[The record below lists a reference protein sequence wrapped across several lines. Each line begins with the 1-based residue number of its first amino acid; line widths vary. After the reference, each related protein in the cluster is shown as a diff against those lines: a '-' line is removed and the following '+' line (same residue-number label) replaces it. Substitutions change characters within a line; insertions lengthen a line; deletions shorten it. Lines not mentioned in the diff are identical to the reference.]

1 MTEPCRMILDVDTGI
16 DDALAI
22 AYAVRHPNIRLEA
35 LTTVYGNID
44 TPTATTNT
52 LKVIELLG
60 RPDIPVAKGVE
71 QALLTPFHGG
81 ARHVH
86 GQNGIG
92 DIDLPAPAGRP
103 VDEHASD
110 LIIRLAKENPGEM
123 VLCPVGPLTNIAL
136 AFAKAPETARLLR
149 KLVIMGST
157 VHHPGV
163 HGLPSPNAD
172 PNFFN
177 DPEAVQIVLNSGADL
192 TLVGMDVTM
201 PTLLG
206 RDTMA
211 AIAASGDVAGTALMA
226 MTEFYVGSY
235 ESMYPG
241 IGGCGLHDPLAVAIA
256 EDPSLATTQSML
268 VAVELHGTITR
279 GETVADRRRTAA
291 GRHNAKVCV
300 DVDRPR
306 FIDSFVRL
314 MQGQT

>member
-1 MTEPCRMILDVDTGI
+1 MILDVDTGI

-44 TPTATTNT
+44 TPTATLNT
-52 LKVIELLG
+52 LKVAELLG
-60 RPDIPVAKGVE
+60 RPDIPVAQGAG

-81 ARHVH
+81 AKQVH
-86 GQNGIG
+86 GNNGIG
-92 DIDLPAPAGRP
+92 DIDLPAPAARP

-110 LIIRLAKENPGEM
+110 LIIRMARENPGEI

-136 AFAKAPETARLLR
+136 AFAKAPETAKLL
-149 KLVIMGST
+149 KKVVIMGST

-177 DPEAVQIVLNSGADL
+177 DPEAVHIVLNSGADL

-211 AIAASGDVAGTALMA
+211 EIAASGDQAGAALMA
-226 MTEFYVGSY
+226 MTEFYVASY
-235 ESMYPG
+235 EGMYPG

-256 EDPSLATTQSML
+256 EDPSLATTQTML

-279 GETVADRRRTAA
+279 GETVADRRRTAE

-306 FIDSFVRL
+306 FLDSFVRL
-314 MQGQT
+314 MQGKA